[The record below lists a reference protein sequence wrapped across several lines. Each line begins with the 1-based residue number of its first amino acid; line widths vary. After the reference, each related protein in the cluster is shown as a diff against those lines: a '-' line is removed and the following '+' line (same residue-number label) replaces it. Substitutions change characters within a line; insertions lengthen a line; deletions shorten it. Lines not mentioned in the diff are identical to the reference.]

1 MGAVRIEKPAF
12 NVREKITELEGI
24 IPPKKMPKGSVIQTV
39 VKKSTGEF
47 SSSNGTEPYWV
58 NIPTLTLKMSPI
70 FPDSR
75 LLLDVRLYIGFPS
88 AGSAYQQEYAIFK
101 DDGIPFDIT
110 GEEISARTR
119 CCGRM
124 NNYHSG
130 NNSNA
135 QYQMYHLGGIH
146 EDPMAG
152 TTNEIT
158 WNVKLRG
165 YASATTVYVNRQQ
178 TIQDSN
184 ANYDG
189 VPQSTFMIQEI
200 KS

>member
-1 MGAVRIEKPAF
+1 MGVVRIEKPAF
-12 NVREKITELEGI
+12 NVREKITELEGT
-24 IPPKKMPKGSVIQTV
+24 IPPKRMPRGSVIQTV
-39 VKKSTGEF
+39 VKKSTGQF
-47 SSSNGTEPYWV
+47 TSSNGTAPYWV

-88 AGSAYQQEYAIFK
+88 AGSAYQSEYAIFK

-110 GEEISARTR
+110 GEEISSRTR

-135 QYQMYHLGGIH
+135 QYQMYHFGGQH

-158 WNVKLRG
+158 WDVKLRG
-165 YASATTVYVNRQQ
+165 YSSSTTVYVNRAQ

-184 ANYDG
+184 ADYDG
-189 VPQSTFMIQEI
+189 VPQSTFTIQEI
-200 KS
+200 KT

>member
-24 IPPKKMPKGSVIQTV
+24 IPPKKMPKGSVIQTI
-39 VKKSTGEF
+39 VKKATGEF
-47 SSSNGTEPYWV
+47 SSSNGTSPYWV
-58 NIPTLTLKMSPI
+58 KVPALTVKMSPI

-75 LLLDVRLYIGFPS
+75 LILSVNLYLGFGD
-88 AGSAYQQEYAIFK
+88 AGSGYQTEYVIFK

-124 NNYHSG
+124 CNYES
-130 NNSNA
+130 SDNA
-135 QYQMYHLGGIH
+135 NKQYQMFHLGGIH
-146 EDPMAG
+146 EDAMAG

-158 WNVKLRG
+158 WDVKVRSYSG
-165 YASATTVYVNRQQ
+165 NTNVYVNRQQ
-178 TIQDSN
+178 PIQDSD

>member
-12 NVREKITELEGI
+12 NVREKITELEGT
-24 IPPKKMPKGSVIQTV
+24 IPPKRMPKGSVIQTV

-75 LLLDVRLYIGFPS
+75 LLLDVRLYIGFP
-88 AGSAYQQEYAIFK
+88 AGGSAYQQEYAIFK

-119 CCGRM
+119 VCGRM

-135 QYQMYHLGGIH
+135 QYQMYHFGGKH

-165 YASATTVYVNRQQ
+165 YSSSTTVYVNRAQ

-189 VPQSTFMIQEI
+189 VPQSTFIIQEI

>member
-24 IPPKKMPKGSVIQTV
+24 IPPKKMPKGSVIQTI
-39 VKKSTGEF
+39 VKKATGEF
-47 SSSNGTEPYWV
+47 TSNNGTEPYWV
-58 NIPTLTLKMSPI
+58 NVPALTVKMSPI

-75 LLLDVRLYIGFPS
+75 LILSVNLYLGTGDTAS
-88 AGSAYQQEYAIFK
+88 GYQCEYAIFK

-110 GEEISARTR
+110 GEEISSRTR

-130 NNSNA
+130 NSSNA

-158 WNVKLRG
+158 WNVRVRSYSG
-165 YASATTVYVNRQQ
+165 NTNVYVNRQL